1 MNLHILICGGWVDNN
16 MNITYNMNTTG
27 VVLVLCISCSLS
39 VAGSFFG
46 GFING
51 TEPHF
56 LKVIEADKAKEI
68 YSLAVKLREKHKNEL
83 SKFSNPGPGGSDLD
97 EDEYDEYKKI
107 TDKLKEETRDSFFCK
122 KAIAFDIKGSKKVR
136 DNYQTNVFTLDGTKR
151 KKDIYEK
158 YIGSND
164 VEESERMPIEL
175 LFQICM
181 NSNT

>member
-27 VVLVLCISCSLS
+27 VVLVLCISCSLC

-46 GFING
+46 GFIDG

-56 LKVIEADKAKEI
+56 LKVIEADKAKEV

-136 DNYQTNVFTLDGTKR
+136 VGCRGTAPRRSGSAKALLRSASDGEAR
-151 KKDIYEK
+151 CRDIRPKDI
-158 YIGSND
+158 
-164 VEESERMPIEL
+164 
-175 LFQICM
+175 
-181 NSNT
+181 